1 MRSGVVLD
9 RPQRLHRAGDKES
22 IAQVPPRVPRP
33 PRSKR
38 PLQMFDVHL
47 GTSSRAELSAK
58 AWPNLLHIS
67 PTPRVRPAP
76 WPPHCASKVLLQ
88 STCAGGVRKD
98 AVCGAIRSLP
108 GGRTVGG
115 WGNPCS
121 ASPADVRWHPAPPRE
136 IADRLPGEVRGL
148 GVRVLPPIHGRQGDR
163 DLACELLLR
172 HAQLLPK
179 CADAIVRDMGH
190 ATDEQPTCQAPCE
203 APSAVPPGVDCGW
216 VAGSGR
222 TVRSTRPLFLG
233 RCFSRHPPHAC
244 HTRCKFLQD
253 AVPRCSGERRPR
265 RHAQRTVCDLPGRRA
280 AERPAGV
287 GPR

>member
-1 MRSGVVLD
+1 M
-9 RPQRLHRAGDKES
+9 E
-22 IAQVPPRVPRP
+22 
-33 PRSKR
+33 
-38 PLQMFDVHL
+38 
-47 GTSSRAELSAK
+47 GTITGGRCH
-58 AWPNLLHIS
+58 NVRS
-67 PTPRVRPAP
+67 PTLAPSPRLARPAP

-121 ASPADVRWHPAPPRE
+121 TSPADVRWHPALPRE

-190 ATDEQPTCQAPCE
+190 ATDEQPTCQAPCG
-203 APSAVPPGVDCGW
+203 ARSAVPPGVDCGW

-233 RCFSRHPPHAC
+233 RCFSRNPPHA
-244 HTRCKFLQD
+244 
-253 AVPRCSGERRPR
+253 
-265 RHAQRTVCDLPGRRA
+265 
-280 AERPAGV
+280 
-287 GPR
+287 